1 MLQVCLHGR
10 GGQGVVTASEMLAQT
25 AFTEGHQ
32 VQAFPSFGSERTGAP
47 VVAYCR
53 IADRPITTH
62 EPVTTPDAVIVQDP
76 TLLHALDPFE
86 GSDPRTAWAVVN
98 TTATVAQLRA
108 DHPDAPTAPG
118 HLATVPADTIVRL
131 YLGAPKPSAAML
143 GAFAALTGQV
153 TLATVVEVIGHRFA
167 GRVAERNVTAARVA
181 HQWVLDHG
189 DDAAPEDDVTAAV
202 LAVGARIGIA
212 DPTAAPA
219 GGQSPALAGAH

>member
-1 MLQVCLHGR
+1 MFQVCLHGR
-10 GGQGVVTASEMLAQT
+10 GGQGVVTASEMLAET

-53 IADRPITTH
+53 VDSRPITTH
-62 EPVTTPDAVIVQDP
+62 EPVTRPDAVIVQDP
-76 TLLHALDPFE
+76 TLLHAVNPFE
-86 GSDPRTAWAVVN
+86 GADPGSAWAVVN
-98 TTATVAQLRA
+98 TTATPAQLRA
-108 DHPDAPTAPG
+108 DHADAPAAPG

-153 TLATVVEVIGHRFA
+153 HLDTVVEVIGRRFR
-167 GRVAERNVTAARVA
+167 GRVAAGNVASARVA

-189 DDAAPEDDVTAAV
+189 DDSMSEDDVTAAV
-202 LAVGARIGIA
+202 LAVGARLGIP
-212 DPTAAPA
+212 DPTAAPTV
-219 GGQSPALAGAH
+219 ALAGAH